1 MQSLGDWDWRSDFG
15 QVSAPVLI
23 MQGDRDPIPMA
34 SAHEWR
40 DAFRDARL
48 LVLEEAGHY
57 SYADRSDVFVRAV
70 GDFLK

>member
-1 MQSLGDWDWRSDFG
+1 LE
-15 QVSAPVLI
+15 
-23 MQGDRDPIPMA
+23 RD
-34 SAHEWR
+34 EWR